1 MVVLFSQVEQVEV
14 VVEQVLK
21 AAMEVPVGKDGL
33 LQSVALDSSQTQLHK
48 NITHVIYVKKK
59 KYQSRKSQEL
69 SSPLGFNGKKIA
81 GKSFYFFIHRDTAFN
96 GA

>member
-14 VVEQVLK
+14 VVEQVLQ

-48 NITHVIYVKKK
+48 NITHVMYVKKK
-59 KYQSRKSQEL
+59 NINQERVKNYHHL
-69 SSPLGFNGKKIA
+69 
-81 GKSFYFFIHRDTAFN
+81 
-96 GA
+96 

>member
-14 VVEQVLK
+14 VVEQVLQ

-48 NITHVIYVKKK
+48 NITRDICKK
-59 KYQSRKSQEL
+59 KYIYIKKESRTIITSRLQW
-69 SSPLGFNGKKIA
+69 
-81 GKSFYFFIHRDTAFN
+81 
-96 GA
+96 